1 MDKET
6 AELAILETYL
16 PPVVDA
22 GEIERIVTEA
32 IAETGAASPKDMG
45 KVMKAVM
52 AKLSGAQVDGKAV
65 SDLVRRKLG
74 A

>member
-1 MDKET
+1 
-6 AELAILETYL
+6 
-16 PPVVDA
+16 
-22 GEIERIVTEA
+22 
-32 IAETGAASPKDMG
+32 MG

-52 AKLSGAQVDGKAV
+52 AKLSGAQVDGKAL